1 MLRESP
7 GLSLQ
12 DFVDKPLLRLHT
24 PPSDNY
30 YADTAIHAGTSF
42 QNVLEVP
49 DMETLILYLESGL
62 GFCIMGRSYRV
73 NTSDSIRSIDL
84 TRTDRLPPVGTDA
97 IWCRSNH
104 NPSLRLLLDE
114 MREYTQSGAPASGLA
129 AGD

>member
-1 MLRESP
+1 
-7 GLSLQ
+7 
-12 DFVDKPLLRLHT
+12 
-24 PPSDNY
+24 
-30 YADTAIHAGTSF
+30 
-42 QNVLEVP
+42 
-49 DMETLILYLESGL
+49 METLILDLESGL